1 MLPVVAFVSCAL
13 HVCFRDIAS
22 TKKKAAQEREGW
34 KGKLKKLSE
43 SARGL
48 RGRAGAKEHRH
59 VRFADEMSDH
69 TNPDSKDIESNEEA
83 IATSMFRLAIACI
96 HMQQ

>member
-22 TKKKAAQEREGW
+22 TKKKTAQEREGR

-48 RGRAGAKEHRH
+48 GGRAGAKEHRH
-59 VRFADEMSDH
+59 VRFADEMTTRIQTQRTPS
-69 TNPDSKDIESNEEA
+69 PMK
-83 IATSMFRLAIACI
+83 RPL
-96 HMQQ
+96 QQVCFV

>member
-48 RGRAGAKEHRH
+48 GGRARAKEHRR
-59 VRFADEMSDH
+59 VRFEDEMSDH
-69 TNPDSKDIESNEEA
+69 TNPYSEDTESNEEA
-83 IATSMFRLAIACI
+83 IAVGMLRLAIACT
-96 HMQQ
+96 HM